1 MAAESGAANP
11 LGLWET
17 YRETANRGYL
27 AQYRRQRWSRFAE
40 CRIWLGQEALAGLSW
55 DQGLTLFRSS
65 GASGIKE
72 FRSNQLEEVRDALDF
87 LLYDTITLEIRFAE
101 CAARGG
107 SYYLPGWGKEFV
119 SYLLCLRDPSLFG
132 IWQTYVP
139 RALRLMG
146 KCPPNLGKGHLGLGY
161 LDLLDALQRVR
172 QETGLADFRGVD
184 EYCFAVTRRYKPLL

>member
-1 MAAESGAANP
+1 MVAESGTAKP

-17 YRETANRGYL
+17 YREASDRGYL
-27 AQYRRQRWSRFAE
+27 TEYRRRRWSRFAE
-40 CRIWLGQEALAGLSW
+40 CRNWLEQEALASLSW
-55 DQGLTLFRSS
+55 NQGLTLFRSS
-65 GASGIKE
+65 GARGIRE
-72 FRSNQLEEVRDALDF
+72 FRTNQLEEVKDALDF

-101 CAARGG
+101 CAASGG
-107 SYYLPGWGKEFV
+107 SYHLPGLDKEFV

-132 IWQTYVP
+132 IWQSYVP

-172 QETGLADFRGVD
+172 QGAGLADFRAVD
-184 EYCFAVTRRYKPLL
+184 EYCFAVTRRHKPII